1 MTASTIHVS
10 HPDGSPCTGTKV
22 VLGFSA
28 GMTSPAFT
36 NNRGEATVE
45 HAATGKATVYVS
57 CTNKNGVCGSD
68 RADQLEVIQHV
79 DMQNV

>member
-57 CTNKNGVCGSD
+57 GRNCGTFHAPGKASF
-68 RADQLEVIQHV
+68 VYK
-79 DMQNV
+79 